1 LERKSTY
8 KVNTAIENL
17 LCYLWKPV
25 LRGEKEMSARDLS
38 VLISVILIVSMLI
51 IPFPTWL
58 LSILII
64 LNITLALLVLLV
76 SMNMTEPLQFSV
88 FPSLLLLL
96 TLYRLG
102 LNVSTTRAIL
112 SHGDAGG
119 VVETFGT
126 FVVGGNIVVGLI
138 LFLILIIIQFI
149 VITKGAERVS
159 EVAARFT
166 LDAMPGKQMSIDAD
180 LNAGMISEQE
190 ARERRKKVG
199 READFYGAMDGASKF
214 VKGDAIASIIIV
226 LINLIAGIIIGM
238 LQQGMGLADAAK
250 HFSLLSVGDGI
261 VSQIPALLI
270 STATGIVV
278 TRAASE
284 GNLGQEITSQLLAY
298 PKLLYVAGGTIFL
311 LGLFTPINDLLTI
324 PIAGM
329 LAVGGYMFSKVPK
342 TDKLQ
347 LEEMEEASGADEMK
361 SPESVISLLNVDP
374 IEFEFGYGLIP
385 LADTNQG
392 GDLLDRIVM
401 IRRQLAIELG
411 LVIPVVRIRDNIQLQ
426 PNEYRLKIKGNEM
439 ARGELLLDHY
449 LAMSPGIEDDSIEGI
464 DTIEPSFGL
473 PAKWITDGMKERA
486 EIFGYTVVDPPSVVS
501 THITEVIKANAYE
514 LLGRQETK
522 QLIDH
527 VKESYPILI
536 EEVTPNPLSVGEV
549 QKVLSKLLKEN
560 VSIRNLPVIFETL
573 ADFGKVTTDTDIL
586 AEYVR
591 QALARQ
597 ITNQYAS
604 QGETLK
610 VATLSGK
617 AEKSVADAIQQTEHG
632 NYLALDPSISQRILE
647 SIAKNIE
654 QFSMMEQTPIV
665 LCSPAVRMYVRQLT
679 ERYFPKVPIL
689 SYNELEA
696 NVEVQSVGV
705 VNVD

>member
-1 LERKSTY
+1 MR
-8 KVNTAIENL
+8 V
-17 LCYLWKPV
+17 
-25 LRGEKEMSARDLS
+25 RDLS
-38 VLISVILIVSMLI
+38 VVIMVIIIVAALI
-51 IPFPTWL
+51 IPFPAWL
-58 LSILII
+58 LSILIMI
-64 LNITLALLVLLV
+64 NITLALIVLLT
-76 SMNMTEPLQFSV
+76 SMSMTEPLQFSV

-96 TLYRLG
+96 TLFRLG
-102 LNVSTTRAIL
+102 LNVSTTRSIL
-112 SHGDAGG
+112 SRGEAGG

-126 FVVGGNIVVGLI
+126 FVIGGNVVVGLVV
-138 LFLILIIIQFI
+138 FLILVIIQFI

-190 ARERRKKVG
+190 ARARREKVS
-199 READFYGAMDGASKF
+199 READFYGSMDGASKF
-214 VKGDAIASIIIV
+214 VKGDAIAGIIIV
-226 LINLIAGIIIGM
+226 IINLIFGIIIGM
-238 LQQGMGLADAAK
+238 MQFGLPIGEAALK
-250 HFSLLSVGDGI
+250 FSLLTVGDGL

-270 STATGIVV
+270 STATGIIV
-278 TRAASE
+278 TRAASD
-284 GNLGQEITSQLLAY
+284 GNLGSDIIAQLFAY
-298 PKLLYVAGGTIFL
+298 PKMLYVTGATILMF
-311 LGLFTPINDLLTI
+311 GLFTPISNFLTV
-324 PIAGM
+324 PIAS
-329 LAVGGYMFSKVPK
+329 LLVFGGYMITRSPE
-342 TDKLQ
+342 TDKELLPEMDEE
-347 LEEMEEASGADEMK
+347 LETGEMK
-361 SPESVISLLNVDP
+361 SPESVVSLLNVDP

-385 LADTNQG
+385 LADASQG

-473 PAKWITDGMKERA
+473 PAKWITEDMKEQA

-501 THITEVIKANAYE
+501 THITELIKNNAHE
-514 LLGRQETK
+514 LIGRQETK

-527 VKESYPILI
+527 LNESYPILV

-560 VSIRNLPVIFETL
+560 VSIRNLPIIFETL
-573 ADFGKVTTDTDIL
+573 ADFGKVTSDTDL
-586 AEYVR
+586 LTEYVR

-597 ITNQYAS
+597 ITHQFS
-604 QGETLK
+604 QIGDSLK
-610 VATLSGK
+610 VVTLSGK
-617 AEKSVADAIQQTEHG
+617 VEKLIADGIQQTEHG
-632 NYLALDPSISQRILE
+632 NYLSIDPGSSQEILE
-647 SIAKNIE
+647 SIASQVE
-654 QFSMMEQTPIV
+654 QLSLIEQTPIV

-679 ERYFPKVPIL
+679 ERYFPQIPIL

-705 VNVD
+705 VNIG

>member
-1 LERKSTY
+1 
-8 KVNTAIENL
+8 
-17 LCYLWKPV
+17 
-25 LRGEKEMSARDLS
+25 MSARDLS
-38 VLISVILIVSMLI
+38 VLISVILIVAMLI

-64 LNITLALLVLLV
+64 LNISLALLVLLTT
-76 SMNMTEPLQFSV
+76 MNMQEPLQFSIL
-88 FPSLLLLL
+88 PSMLLLL

-102 LNVSTTRAIL
+102 LNVSTTRSIL
-112 SHGDAGG
+112 STGDAGG
-119 VVETFGT
+119 VVHTFGT
-126 FVVGGNIVVGLI
+126 FVVGGNMVVGFVV
-138 LFLILIIIQFI
+138 FLILVIIQFI
-149 VITKGAERVS
+149 VITKGSERVS

-180 LNAGMISEQE
+180 LNAGMISETQ
-190 ARERRKKVG
+190 ARERREKIQ

-214 VKGDAIASIIIV
+214 VKGDAIAGIIIV
-226 LINLIAGIIIGM
+226 AINLLFGMIIGVV
-238 LQQGMGLADAAK
+238 QQGMDFAEAAA
-250 HFSLLSVGDGI
+250 HFTLLSVGDGI
-261 VSQIPALLI
+261 VSQLPALLI

-284 GNLGQEITSQLLAY
+284 GNLGQDITRQLFAF
-298 PKLLYVAGGTIFL
+298 PKMLYVTAGTILL
-311 LGLFTPINDLLTI
+311 LGLFTPISNLLTI
-324 PIAGM
+324 FVAGL
-329 LAVGGYMFSKVPK
+329 LALGAYSFSRPPK
-342 TDKLQ
+342 EDGPL
-347 LEEMEEASGADEMK
+347 MEEIEEVMETDEMK

-426 PNEYRLKIKGNEM
+426 PNEYRLKIKGNEL
-439 ARGELLLDHY
+439 ARGELLLDHF
-449 LAMSPGIEDDSIEGI
+449 LAMSPGIDDDSIEGI

-473 PAKWITDGMKERA
+473 PAKWISDDMKEQA
-486 EIFGYTVVDPPSVVS
+486 ELFGYTVVDPPSVVS
-501 THITEVIKANAYE
+501 THITEVIKSNAHE

-527 VKESYPILI
+527 LKESYPILV

-549 QKVLSKLLKEN
+549 QKVLAKLLREK

-573 ADFGKVTTDTDIL
+573 ADFGRMSTDTDL
-586 AEYVR
+586 LTEYVR

-597 ITNQYAS
+597 ITNYYAGD
-604 QGETLK
+604 GETMK
-610 VATLSGK
+610 VVTLSGK
-617 AEKSVADAIQQTEHG
+617 VEKAIAEGVQQTEHG
-632 NYLALDPSISQRILE
+632 NYLSLEPTLSQSILE
-647 SIAKNIE
+647 AIASQVE
-654 QFSMMEQTPIV
+654 QLSLQEQTPIL
-665 LCSPAVRMYVRQLT
+665 LCSPAVRMYVRQLI
-679 ERYFPKVPIL
+679 ERYMPNVPVL
-689 SYNELEA
+689 SYNELES

-705 VNVD
+705 VNV

>member
-1 LERKSTY
+1 
-8 KVNTAIENL
+8 
-17 LCYLWKPV
+17 
-25 LRGEKEMSARDLS
+25 MSVRDMS
-38 VLISVILIVSMLI
+38 VLLSVILIVAMLI

-64 LNITLALLVLLV
+64 LNITLALLVLLI

-112 SHGDAGG
+112 SKGDAGG

-126 FVVGGNIVVGLI
+126 FVVGGNIIVGLV
-138 LFLILIIIQFI
+138 LFTILIIIQFI
-149 VITKGAERVS
+149 VITKGSERVS

-180 LNAGMISEQE
+180 LNAGMITEQE
-190 ARERRKKVG
+190 ARQRREKVG
-199 READFYGAMDGASKF
+199 KEADFYGAMDGASKF

-226 LINLIAGIIIGM
+226 LINLTVGIVMGM
-238 LQQGMGLADAAK
+238 VQQGMGIAQAAQ
-250 HFSLLSVGDGI
+250 HFSLLTVGDGI

-278 TRAASE
+278 TRAASD
-284 GNLGQEITSQLLAY
+284 GNLGKDITSQLLAY
-298 PKLLYVAGGTIFL
+298 PKMLYIAGGTIFL
-311 LGLFTPINDLLTI
+311 LGLFTPINDVLTI
-324 PIAGM
+324 PVAGA
-329 LAVGGYMFSKVPK
+329 LAFGGYMFSKMPEEK
-342 TDKLQ
+342 SQ
-347 LEEMEEASGADEMK
+347 LEQMEEVLEADELK
-361 SPESVISLLNVDP
+361 SPESVISLINVDP

-385 LADTNQG
+385 LADANQG

-411 LVIPVVRIRDNIQLQ
+411 IVIPVVRIRDNIQLQ

-439 ARGELLLDHY
+439 AKGELLLDHY
-449 LAMSPGIEDDSIEGI
+449 LAMSPGIEDDSVEGI

-473 PAKWITDGMKERA
+473 PAKWITEEMKERA

-501 THITEVIKANAYE
+501 THITEVIKTNAHE
-514 LLGRQETK
+514 LVGRQETK

-527 VKESYPILI
+527 VKETYPILV
-536 EEVTPNPLSVGEV
+536 EEVTPAPLSVGDV
-549 QKVLSKLLKEN
+549 QKVLAKLLKEN

-573 ADFGKVTTDTDIL
+573 ADFGKITSDTDVL
-586 AEYVR
+586 GEYVR

-597 ITNQYAS
+597 ITLQYVS
-604 QGETLK
+604 GNETLK

-617 AEKSVADAIQQTEHG
+617 IEKTIADAIQQTEHG
-632 NYLALDPSISQRILE
+632 NYLSLNPDISQRILE
-647 SIAKNIE
+647 SIAAQVE
-654 QFSMMEQTPIV
+654 QFSMVEQTPII

-705 VNVD
+705 VNFD